1 MQLPNEWL
9 WEMLD
14 EFIYQF
20 QSFCQ
25 YRGKLTMR
33 TAEEIALLK
42 KHVGVWDVKEV
53 LNVLKALVDQS
64 GIVGLLTAEGGVMRL
79 YEADGI
85 IDKVRFIFSPFKVC
99 FSLEVFF
106 SRRVVPQGVLSSR
119 FFFPFSFFSL

>member
-33 TAEEIALLK
+33 TAEEVALLK

-53 LNVLKALVDQS
+53 LTILRALVDQS

-85 IDKVRFIFSPFKVC
+85 IDKVRMYVC
-99 FSLEVFF
+99 GHQYVSVDGREQRWWWWWWV
-106 SRRVVPQGVLSSR
+106 
-119 FFFPFSFFSL
+119 